1 MSQAKVDRYKEEKAN
16 RKKTMRKEKIANR
29 LRKCA
34 VAVAAAVLVVWIGYS
49 AYNMYESS
57 RPVKEAEVN
66 YQSIDTSIKLS
77 TFRFKKNLYIIVG
90 NTGR

>member
-16 RKKTMRKEKIANR
+16 RKKVMRKEKIANR

-34 VAVAAAVLVVWIGYS
+34 VAVVAAALGYS

-66 YQSIDTSIKLS
+66 YQSVDTFNQEIASAA
-77 TFRFKKNLYIIVG
+77 T
-90 NTGR
+90 TAE

>member
-16 RKKTMRKEKIANR
+16 RKKVMRKEKVANR

-34 VAVAAAVLVVWIGYS
+34 VAVVAAALVVWIVYS

-66 YQSIDTSIKLS
+66 YQSVDTFNQEIA
-77 TFRFKKNLYIIVG
+77 TAA
-90 NTGR
+90 TTAE

>member
-16 RKKTMRKEKIANR
+16 RKKIMRKEKVANR

-34 VAVAAAVLVVWIGYS
+34 VVVVAAALVVWIGYS

-57 RPVKEAEVN
+57 RPVKEATVN
-66 YQSIDTSIKLS
+66 YQSVDTFNQEIATASAAA
-77 TFRFKKNLYIIVG
+77 TAE
-90 NTGR
+90 

>member
-1 MSQAKVDRYKEEKAN
+1 MSQAKVDRYKEEKV
-16 RKKTMRKEKIANR
+16 MRKEKVANR

-34 VAVAAAVLVVWIGYS
+34 VAVVAAALVVWIGYS

-66 YQSIDTSIKLS
+66 YQSVDTFNQEIATAAKQLS
-77 TFRFKKNLYIIVG
+77 NR
-90 NTGR
+90 

>member
-16 RKKTMRKEKIANR
+16 RKKVMRKEKIANR

-34 VAVAAAVLVVWIGYS
+34 VAVVAAALVVWIEYS

-66 YQSIDTSIKLS
+66 YQSVDTFNQEIASAA
-77 TFRFKKNLYIIVG
+77 T
-90 NTGR
+90 TAE

>member
-16 RKKTMRKEKIANR
+16 RKKVMRKEQRLPDR

-34 VAVAAAVLVVWIGYS
+34 VAVVAAALVVWIGYS

-66 YQSIDTSIKLS
+66 YQSVDTFNQEIASAA
-77 TFRFKKNLYIIVG
+77 T
-90 NTGR
+90 TAE

>member
-16 RKKTMRKEKIANR
+16 RKKVMRKEKIANR
-29 LRKCA
+29 LCKCA
-34 VAVAAAVLVVWIGYS
+34 VAAALVVWIGYS

-66 YQSIDTSIKLS
+66 YQSVDTFNQEIASAA
-77 TFRFKKNLYIIVG
+77 T
-90 NTGR
+90 TAE

>member
-16 RKKTMRKEKIANR
+16 RKKIMRKEKIANR

-34 VAVAAAVLVVWIGYS
+34 VAVVWIGYS

-57 RPVKEAEVN
+57 RPVKKAEVN
-66 YQSIDTSIKLS
+66 YQSVDTFIQEIA
-77 TFRFKKNLYIIVG
+77 TAA
-90 NTGR
+90 TTAE

>member
-1 MSQAKVDRYKEEKAN
+1 MSQAKVDRYKKEKAN
-16 RKKTMRKEKIANR
+16 RKKVMRKEKSANR

-66 YQSIDTSIKLS
+66 YQSIDTFNQEIAAASAA
-77 TFRFKKNLYIIVG
+77 T
-90 NTGR
+90 TAE

>member
-16 RKKTMRKEKIANR
+16 RKKVMRKEKIANR

-34 VAVAAAVLVVWIGYS
+34 VAVVAAALVVWIGYS

-57 RPVKEAEVN
+57 RPVKEVN
-66 YQSIDTSIKLS
+66 YQSVDTFNQEIA
-77 TFRFKKNLYIIVG
+77 TAA
-90 NTGR
+90 TTAE

>member
-16 RKKTMRKEKIANR
+16 RKKVMRKEKVANR

-34 VAVAAAVLVVWIGYS
+34 LVVWIGYS

-66 YQSIDTSIKLS
+66 YQSVDTFNQEIA
-77 TFRFKKNLYIIVG
+77 TAA
-90 NTGR
+90 TTAE

>member
-16 RKKTMRKEKIANR
+16 RKKVMRKEKVANR

-34 VAVAAAVLVVWIGYS
+34 VVAAALVVWIGYS

-66 YQSIDTSIKLS
+66 YQSVDTFNQEIA
-77 TFRFKKNLYIIVG
+77 TAA
-90 NTGR
+90 TTAE

>member
-16 RKKTMRKEKIANR
+16 RKKIMRKEKIA
-29 LRKCA
+29 
-34 VAVAAAVLVVWIGYS
+34 YS

-66 YQSIDTSIKLS
+66 YQSVDTFNQEIA
-77 TFRFKKNLYIIVG
+77 TAA
-90 NTGR
+90 TTAE

>member
-34 VAVAAAVLVVWIGYS
+34 VAVAAAALVVWIGYS

-57 RPVKEAEVN
+57 RPVKA
-66 YQSIDTSIKLS
+66 YKKLLQSKGLD
-77 TFRFKKNLYIIVG
+77 KKVKVK
-90 NTGR
+90 

>member
-16 RKKTMRKEKIANR
+16 RKKIMRREKVANR

-34 VAVAAAVLVVWIGYS
+34 VVIVAAALVVWIGYS

-57 RPVKEAEVN
+57 RPVKEATVN
-66 YQSIDTSIKLS
+66 YQSVDTFNQEIATASAATTS
-77 TFRFKKNLYIIVG
+77 AQ
-90 NTGR
+90 